1 MSRPWYV
8 TIDDF
13 VALVREVLSET
24 GHDRPRPWHPKDA
37 ADQLTMTADIVAATL
52 DALGR
57 RGESS

>member
-1 MSRPWYV
+1 MSQPWYI

-13 VALVREVLSET
+13 AALVREVLAET
-24 GHDRPRPWHPKDA
+24 GHDRPLPWHPKDA
-37 ADQLTMTADIVAATL
+37 ADRLTMTADIVAATL